1 MTHQHL
7 HSTPQCTA
15 RAAALPKKPLLIL
28 ILAFLLGG
36 FAGAKTFATVDGKD
50 ITDKDIAM
58 ILRAMPGANYDKLPP
73 EIQQQVL
80 NQAIEQR
87 LLMNKAKKDGIQNSA
102 EYKEALQDAQDEL
115 ALGVWMK
122 KQLDKITINDKEA
135 REFYNQNPK
144 IFAQPEQIKA
154 RHILVKDEKTA
165 KDIIAQLNKAP
176 KGKLVDEFKKLSA
189 EKSIDEGIAQDG
201 GELGWFTRD
210 QMVPEFSDAAFKLA
224 KGSFTK
230 NPVKTNFGYHVILLE
245 DKKAS
250 GTASYDTVKER
261 VMQGLKMQK
270 FKENL
275 GQIAQE
281 LRKDAKVVVK

>member
-1 MTHQHL
+1 MTQHL
-7 HSTPQCTA
+7 HSNPQC
-15 RAAALPKKPLLIL
+15 AACAVALPKKPLLIL
-28 ILAFLLGG
+28 MLAFLLCG
-36 FAGAKTFATVDGKD
+36 FADAKTFATVDGKD

-58 ILRAMPGANYDKLPP
+58 ILRAMPGATYDKLPP

-165 KDIIAQLNKAP
+165 KDIIAQLGKAP